1 MSAQG
6 PVALAPTTVLS
17 TKQISQSEAHEFLA
31 MYLERARTDAP
42 LQPNASINESGPVS
56 RTTSAAPN
64 LILHNLKR
72 VQAGLAG
79 EVLGRDLTVQKQNP
93 GEDYLDVPVAGAST
107 NQLENEEEGEGEG
120 EKDDLEMK
128 DVEMETEAEAFA
140 EQEEEQAAVD
150 KEERKRKKK
159 ERRLAEKKAKAK
171 KAVDS
176 D

>member
-6 PVALAPTTVLS
+6 PVALPPTTVLT
-17 TKQISQSEAHEFLA
+17 TKPISQSEAHEFLA
-31 MYLERARTDAP
+31 MYLERARTDAS
-42 LQPNASINESGPVS
+42 LQPNASINESGPIS

-93 GEDYLDVPVAGAST
+93 GEDYLDVPAAGAST
-107 NQLENEEEGEGEG
+107 NQLENGEEQGEG
-120 EKDDLEMK
+120 EKDDLEMR

-140 EQEEEQAAVD
+140 EQEEQLAAVD
-150 KEERKRKKK
+150 KEERKRLKK

-171 KAVDS
+171 KEVD
-176 D
+176 

>member
-6 PVALAPTTVLS
+6 PVALPPTKVLT
-17 TKQISQSEAHEFLA
+17 TKPISQSEAHEFLA
-31 MYLERARTDAP
+31 MYLERARTDAS
-42 LQPNASINESGPVS
+42 LQPNASVSESGPVS

-93 GEDYLDVPVAGAST
+93 GEDYLDVPVVAAA
-107 NQLENEEEGEGEG
+107 NEGEEQTEG

-140 EQEEEQAAVD
+140 EQEEQLAAVD

-171 KAVDS
+171 KDVDS

>member
-1 MSAQG
+1 
-6 PVALAPTTVLS
+6 VLTT
-17 TKQISQSEAHEFLA
+17 KPISQSEAHEFLA
-31 MYLERARTDAP
+31 MYLERARTDAS
-42 LQPNASINESGPVS
+42 LQPNASVNESGPVS

-93 GEDYLDVPVAGAST
+93 GEDYLDVPVAAAA
-107 NQLENEEEGEGEG
+107 NQNGEEQG

-140 EQEEEQAAVD
+140 EQEEQSAAVD

-171 KAVDS
+171 KDVDS

>member
-6 PVALAPTTVLS
+6 PVALPPTKVLT
-17 TKQISQSEAHEFLA
+17 TKPISQSEAHEFLA
-31 MYLERARTDAP
+31 MYLERARTDAS
-42 LQPNASINESGPVS
+42 LQPNASVSESGPVS

-93 GEDYLDVPVAGAST
+93 GEDYLDVPVVAAA
-107 NQLENEEEGEGEG
+107 NEGEEQGEG

-140 EQEEEQAAVD
+140 EQEEQLAAVD

-171 KAVDS
+171 KDVDS

>member
-1 MSAQG
+1 
-6 PVALAPTTVLS
+6 
-17 TKQISQSEAHEFLA
+17 
-31 MYLERARTDAP
+31 MYLERARTDAS

-93 GEDYLDVPVAGAST
+93 GEDYLDVPVPTA
-107 NQLENEEEGEGEG
+107 NEEQGEG

-140 EQEEEQAAVD
+140 EQEEQSAAVD

-171 KAVDS
+171 KEVDS

>member
-6 PVALAPTTVLS
+6 PVALPPTTVLS
-17 TKQISQSEAHEFLA
+17 TKPISQSEAHEFLA
-31 MYLERARTDAP
+31 MYLERARTDAS

-93 GEDYLDVPVAGAST
+93 GEDYLDIPVAETAKD
-107 NQLENEEEGEGEG
+107 QLENGGEAEG

-128 DVEMETEAEAFA
+128 GVEMETEAEAFA
-140 EQEEEQAAVD
+140 EQEEQQAAVD

-171 KAVDS
+171 KEVGS

>member
-6 PVALAPTTVLS
+6 PVALPPTTVLT
-17 TKQISQSEAHEFLA
+17 TKPISQSEAHEFLA
-31 MYLERARTDAP
+31 MYLERARTDAS
-42 LQPNASINESGPVS
+42 LQPNASINESGPIS

-93 GEDYLDVPVAGAST
+93 GEDYLDVPAAGGSV
-107 NQLENEEEGEGEG
+107 NQLENGEEQGEG
-120 EKDDLEMK
+120 EKDDLEMR

-140 EQEEEQAAVD
+140 EQEEQLAAVD

-171 KAVDS
+171 KEVD
-176 D
+176 

>member
-6 PVALAPTTVLS
+6 PVALPPTTVLS
-17 TKQISQSEAHEFLA
+17 TKPISQSEAHEFLA
-31 MYLERARTDAP
+31 MYLERARTDAS
-42 LQPNASINESGPVS
+42 LQPNASITESGPVS

-93 GEDYLDVPVAGAST
+93 GEDYLDVPVAAVAG
-107 NQLENEEEGEGEG
+107 QGEEQGEGER
-120 EKDDLEMK
+120 DDLEMN
-128 DVEMETEAEAFA
+128 DAELETEAEAFA
-140 EQEEEQAAVD
+140 EQEQQSAAVD

-171 KAVDS
+171 KDVDS

>member
-6 PVALAPTTVLS
+6 PAALPPTTVLT
-17 TKQISQSEAHEFLA
+17 TKPISQSEAHEFLA
-31 MYLERARTDAP
+31 MYLERARTDAS
-42 LQPNASINESGPVS
+42 LQPNASVSESGPVS

-79 EVLGRDLTVQKQNP
+79 DVLGRDLTVQKMNP
-93 GEDYLDVPVAGAST
+93 GEDYLDVPAAGAST
-107 NQLENEEEGEGEG
+107 EQGENGEEQG

-140 EQEEEQAAVD
+140 EQEEQSAVVD

-171 KAVDS
+171 KEVDS

>member
-6 PVALAPTTVLS
+6 PVALPPTTVLS

-31 MYLERARTDAP
+31 MYLERARTDAS

-107 NQLENEEEGEGEG
+107 NPLENGEEGEG
-120 EKDDLEMK
+120 EKDDLEVK